1 MLYIILPVHDRIKNT
16 KTFIDHLLE
25 QSYSNFH
32 LILVDDGSTDGT
44 SKYVSSMLGSRVSI
58 LKGKGNWWWG
68 GSLHQGYLWIKKN
81 ANISGNDFVL
91 IMNNDTGFEP
101 NFLNTAVGLIQ
112 KESRALLTA
121 CGYNIETK
129 QLIDKG
135 TNINWDNFQF
145 TAVENESE
153 INCLSTRGLIMS
165 TSSFMEI
172 GGFHPI
178 LLPHY
183 LSDYEFTIR
192 AYQKGF
198 KLFTHPSFKL
208 FVDESTTGLSA
219 PEAGHFFQRLKSVIS
234 KKYKA
239 NPIYHISFI
248 LLVSPNKYKN
258 IKMIIVDHIL
268 KAKKI
273 LSKSTN

>member
-1 MLYIILPVHDRIKNT
+1 
-16 KTFIDHLLE
+16 
-25 QSYSNFH
+25 
-32 LILVDDGSTDGT
+32 
-44 SKYVSSMLGSRVSI
+44 
-58 LKGKGNWWWG
+58 
-68 GSLHQGYLWIKKN
+68 
-81 ANISGNDFVL
+81 
-91 IMNNDTGFEP
+91 
-101 NFLNTAVGLIQ
+101 
-112 KESRALLTA
+112 
-121 CGYNIETK
+121 
-129 QLIDKG
+129 
-135 TNINWDNFQF
+135 
-145 TAVENESE
+145 
-153 INCLSTRGLIMS
+153 
-165 TSSFMEI
+165 MEI

-192 AYQKGF
+192 AHQKGF
-198 KLFTHPSFKL
+198 KVFTNPSFKL

>member
-44 SKYVSSMLGSRVSI
+44 SKYVSSILGSRVTI

-81 ANISGNDFVL
+81 AIISANDFVL
-91 IMNNDTGFEP
+91 IMNNDTAFEP
-101 NFLNTAVGLIQ
+101 NFLNTGISLIQ

-135 TNINWDNFQF
+135 THINWDNFQF
-145 TAVENESE
+145 TAVENEAE

-192 AYQKGF
+192 AHQKGF
-198 KLFTHPSFKL
+198 TLFTHPNFKL

-219 PEAGHFFQRLKSVIS
+219 PEAGTFFQRLKSVLS
-234 KKYKA
+234 KRYKA

-273 LSKSTN
+273 FSKSTN